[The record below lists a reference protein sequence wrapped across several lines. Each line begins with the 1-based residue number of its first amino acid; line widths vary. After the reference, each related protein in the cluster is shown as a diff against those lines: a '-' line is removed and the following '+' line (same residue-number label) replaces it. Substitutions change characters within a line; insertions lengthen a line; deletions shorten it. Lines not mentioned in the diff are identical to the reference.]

1 MIKTK
6 NPELQSGFLFYKRSG
21 SENMLIV
28 SQRGQRLQLIRKRQ
42 ELFRE
47 LEEISYLPKRQMER
61 RYYSIRPKLMQVS
74 RLLRNL

>member
-6 NPELQSGFLFYKRSG
+6 NPAETGFLYYKRSG
-21 SENMLIV
+21 SENRNIV

-47 LEEISYLPKRQMER
+47 LEGISHLPKYQMER
-61 RYYSIRPKLMQVS
+61 RYYSIRPELMLVS
-74 RLLRNL
+74 RLLRQL